1 MADRVMAQLD
11 AGKTQKDIAKDVT
24 RTKEALVLAQKA
36 FYDKDPEAIE
46 YLQLDETEAANS
58 NDKVYIYS
66 ENGSGS
72 DEQVDDSAVQ
82 LQESESD

>member
-1 MADRVMAQLD
+1 M
-11 AGKTQKDIAKDVT
+11 
-24 RTKEALVLAQKA
+24 AQKA

>member
-11 AGKTQKDIAKDVT
+11 SGKKKADVAKDLT

>member
-11 AGKTQKDIAKDVT
+11 AGKKKADVAKDLT

-66 ENGSGS
+66 ENGSSS
-72 DEQVDDSAVQ
+72 DSQVDDTAVQ